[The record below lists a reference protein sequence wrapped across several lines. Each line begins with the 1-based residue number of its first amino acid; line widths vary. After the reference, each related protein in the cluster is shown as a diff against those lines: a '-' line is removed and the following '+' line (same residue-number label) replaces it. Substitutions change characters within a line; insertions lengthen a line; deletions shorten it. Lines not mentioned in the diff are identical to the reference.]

1 MLLEENKKISE
12 VSEFSILP
20 YTQIRRLGNLQKF
33 CFTSNFESSCNL
45 RCKNDKKLTEKK
57 FKDQD
62 MLLEEKKCPR
72 FLSFRFYPKP
82 KIENLEIPESV
93 LFYFKF

>member
-1 MLLEENKKISE
+1 MPKIEKSEIWESFRLLQ
-12 VSEFSILP
+12 IL
-20 YTQIRRLGNLQKF
+20 K
-33 CFTSNFESSCNL
+33 L

-62 MLLEEKKCPR
+62 MFLEEKKCPR